1 MRCDGSHNTGN
12 RRQGTGHRRNASGI
26 GSLDIVDFDQ
36 IEVGNAGEVASIAG
50 KERDVT
56 CEGDPRDKTVSH
68 TDGLS
73 GDVYKRQLLSDAIR
87 DAKGNSD
94 PITLIVVNTGTYKVL
109 ALDYH
114 DGLKYPHL
122 ERVDGTPDRLDD
134 ILKPMTEEPKVHP
147 GM

>member
-1 MRCDGSHNTGN
+1 VNG
-12 RRQGTGHRRNASGI
+12 RQFSSA
-26 GSLDIVDFDQ
+26 
-36 IEVGNAGEVASIAG
+36 
-50 KERDVT
+50 
-56 CEGDPRDKTVSH
+56 
-68 TDGLS
+68 
-73 GDVYKRQLLSDAIR
+73 LLSDAIR